1 MQTTACLAPAVFFE
15 QSPGRRPRRQD
26 RHEVRQRQRPVQVE
40 QRQVRQVGV
49 AAGEGFGQTPLALAQ
64 AQQQRHLWRTQV
76 SGPGLWSGL
85 QSE

>member
-1 MQTTACLAPAVFFE
+1 
-15 QSPGRRPRRQD
+15 
-26 RHEVRQRQRPVQVE
+26 
-40 QRQVRQVGV
+40 VRQVGV